1 MGSVLNSSRR
11 LTETKWSDPK
21 LYGIG
26 SIETKGKEG
35 RAPAQGRAGGIP
47 TKLGGEPVVS
57 FLQGVG
63 GQSPRPPQGGGGA
76 QGTTRTHTI
85 GRHSSIWRM
94 YVG

>member
-1 MGSVLNSSRR
+1 MYGVWKEIKYDATPASVTAVSRSLYAGHNLAR
-11 LTETKWSDPK
+11 VGLEGKGLT
-21 LYGIG
+21 
-26 SIETKGKEG
+26 G
-35 RAPAQGRAGGIP
+35 RVDRGG
-47 TKLGGEPVVS
+47 VR
-57 FLQGVG
+57 GVG